1 MSEDRLDEWVKVL
14 RNEYNPPQETPR
26 EEMWAVVE
34 TRLGA
39 RGDGIASLGEARAR
53 RTESRHRL
61 VGWAI
66 AAAALVVLG
75 IGIVRA
81 TVPDGPPGTDVAVTA
96 GAGEVPGAGAPAL
109 RIAALR
115 HLGRTESL
123 IAMVRADARSGR
135 VDPQIGS
142 WATGLLRQTRLLL
155 DRTERSDPALRA
167 LLEDLELVLVQV
179 VGASELG
186 GADEARASA
195 EMSLTLECIEQR
207 EVLPRI
213 QAFVPAGTVLAG
225 A

>member
-1 MSEDRLDEWVKVL
+1 
-14 RNEYNPPQETPR
+14 
-26 EEMWAVVE
+26 
-34 TRLGA
+34 
-39 RGDGIASLGEARAR
+39 
-53 RTESRHRL
+53 
-61 VGWAI
+61 
-66 AAAALVVLG
+66 
-75 IGIVRA
+75 
-81 TVPDGPPGTDVAVTA
+81 
-96 GAGEVPGAGAPAL
+96 
-109 RIAALR
+109 
-115 HLGRTESL
+115 
-123 IAMVRADARSGR
+123 MVRADARSGR